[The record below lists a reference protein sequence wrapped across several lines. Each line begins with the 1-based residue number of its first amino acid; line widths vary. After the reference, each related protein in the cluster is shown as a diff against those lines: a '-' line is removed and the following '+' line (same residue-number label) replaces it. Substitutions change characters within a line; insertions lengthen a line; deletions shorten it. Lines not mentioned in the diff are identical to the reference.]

1 MGLKIAQ
8 KIKQGNDFA
17 HFPTRSDTVP
27 TLPVAKESAFPTN
40 RRIRQPERAANDDQA
55 NDLVTSDGMPAN
67 FFDGGSNGW
76 RFGDRE
82 WIAGKL
88 RRIQSKAERFR
99 LAAEY
104 AERFKT
110 VYDAEPL
117 EHRKDGKA
125 RFAANNWLLKV
136 TK

>member
-8 KIKQGNDFA
+8 KIKQGNGFTD
-17 HFPTRSDTVP
+17 FPTHSDTIP
-27 TLPVAKESAFPTN
+27 TLPAANKSAFPTN
-40 RRIRQPERAANDDQA
+40 RHIRQPERAANDDLA
-55 NDLVTSDGMPAN
+55 NDLVTHDGMPVH
-67 FFDGGSNGW
+67 FYDGGSNGW

-88 RRIQSKAERFR
+88 RRIQSKAERLR

-104 AERFKT
+104 AERFKA
-110 VYDAEPL
+110 VYDTEPL
-117 EHRKDGKA
+117 EQRKEGKA
-125 RFAANNWLLKV
+125 RFSANSWLLKA